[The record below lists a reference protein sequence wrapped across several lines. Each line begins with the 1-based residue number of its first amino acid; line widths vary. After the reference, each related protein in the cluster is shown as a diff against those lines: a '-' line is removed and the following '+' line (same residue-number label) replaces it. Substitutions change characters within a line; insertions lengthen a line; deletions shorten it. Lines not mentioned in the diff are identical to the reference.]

1 MSFQHPQE
9 TPSTSGKTSVL
20 KRGKNA
26 LKQMFR
32 RGAEKDVCQ
41 ACDMFH

>member
-9 TPSTSGKTSVL
+9 TPSTSEKISVL
-20 KRGKNA
+20 KSGKNA

-32 RGAEKDVCQ
+32 RRAEKEVCQ